1 MKRLAVLVPA
11 LVLGWWCH
19 AADPVQ
25 IPVENGGFE
34 NGLDGWST
42 RGGEGSAVVP
52 EAAHE
57 GRGGL
62 RIPAIEKTSVQAAP
76 VPVDYGKKYRISCWV
91 RGIGSIPVAL
101 GLGFRND
108 SGKYVD
114 PENPNVYKLNLPPGA
129 EWQHFSREFVPP
141 DGAASLIVGIST
153 WVPPGKAGTSPVD
166 VDDVALEE
174 IGDAN

>member
-1 MKRLAVLVPA
+1 MKRLAVIVPL
-11 LVLGWWCH
+11 LVLGTWGH

-34 NGLDGWST
+34 SGLDGWNA
-42 RGGEGSAVVP
+42 RGGEGVAAVS

-57 GRGGL
+57 GKGGL
-62 RIPAIEKTSVQAAP
+62 RIPTAEKTSVQATP

-114 PENPNVYKLNLPPGA
+114 PENPNAYKLNLPSGA

-141 DGAASLIVGIST
+141 DGAASLILGIST
-153 WVPPGKAGTSPVD
+153 WVPKGKVSTSPVD